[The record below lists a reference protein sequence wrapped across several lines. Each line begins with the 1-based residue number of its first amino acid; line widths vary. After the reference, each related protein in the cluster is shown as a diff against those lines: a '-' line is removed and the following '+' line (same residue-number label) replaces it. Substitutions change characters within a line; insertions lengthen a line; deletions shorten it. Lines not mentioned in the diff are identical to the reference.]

1 MCIFHLKIRSFC
13 HKWFIWKQYYSWQR
27 NRNRS
32 VFLFLSRLK
41 KKKKAMLIYSLF
53 NACSLKNCPSFL
65 PHLSTSRMRNGSV
78 IAGTFEQ
85 PLSLYIK
92 QVTETQSSPAPSHV
106 LCWCLQPVASPN
118 VIPEG
123 LDTCSILA
131 SILALP
137 SPCPEER
144 V

>member
-1 MCIFHLKIRSFC
+1 MFFEEL
-13 HKWFIWKQYYSWQR
+13 
-27 NRNRS
+27 
-32 VFLFLSRLK
+32 
-41 KKKKAMLIYSLF
+41 
-53 NACSLKNCPSFL
+53 PSFL
-65 PHLSTSRMRNGSV
+65 PHLSTSRIKNGSG

-85 PLSLYIK
+85 TPSLYIK
-92 QVTETQSSPAPSHV
+92 QVPETQSSPAPSHV

-123 LDTCSILA
+123 LERCSILS